1 MGLGVGEVA
10 ARWWVRHVQNPA
22 TRSFLLLFL
31 LPKPNPLTPVQCNW
45 VWSLDGDD
53 PKIVIVRD
61 DPKTVI
67 VREDPKTVTAG
78 VPANSR

>member
-1 MGLGVGEVA
+1 MVGA
-10 ARWWVRHVQNPA
+10 P
-22 TRSFLLLFL
+22 RSKPSYPFLFLLFL